1 MLCSMLMSPQ
11 LPFFAIF
18 NRLLVCELNQSVVV
32 SSLQNYCF
40 CNGHYRHYGLKL
52 TLLHKASFYG
62 KGRRYVQTSVS
73 LDTSDGVIPVNKIL
87 GPSLFSEAAG
97 LVEFLSKMDQ
107 QIFMYLLL
115 YHFC

>member
-1 MLCSMLMSPQ
+1 MQ
-11 LPFFAIF
+11 T
-18 NRLLVCELNQSVVV
+18 Q
-32 SSLQNYCF
+32 
-40 CNGHYRHYGLKL
+40 
-52 TLLHKASFYG
+52 

-107 QIFMYLLL
+107 PMFMYVLL

>member
-1 MLCSMLMSPQ
+1 MK
-11 LPFFAIF
+11 
-18 NRLLVCELNQSVVV
+18 
-32 SSLQNYCF
+32 LQF
-40 CNGHYRHYGLKL
+40 LWKMQ
-52 TLLHKASFYG
+52 TQ

-87 GPSLFSEAAG
+87 GPSLFSEEAG

-107 QIFMYLLL
+107 QIFVYLLL

>member
-1 MLCSMLMSPQ
+1 M
-11 LPFFAIF
+11 
-18 NRLLVCELNQSVVV
+18 
-32 SSLQNYCF
+32 
-40 CNGHYRHYGLKL
+40 
-52 TLLHKASFYG
+52 
-62 KGRRYVQTSVS
+62 
-73 LDTSDGVIPVNKIL
+73 NKIL

>member
-1 MLCSMLMSPQ
+1 MENANSK
-11 LPFFAIF
+11 
-18 NRLLVCELNQSVVV
+18 R
-32 SSLQNYCF
+32 
-40 CNGHYRHYGLKL
+40 K
-52 TLLHKASFYG
+52 KD
-62 KGRRYVQTSVS
+62 VQTSVS

>member
-1 MLCSMLMSPQ
+1 MK
-11 LPFFAIF
+11 
-18 NRLLVCELNQSVVV
+18 
-32 SSLQNYCF
+32 LQF
-40 CNGHYRHYGLKL
+40 LWKMQ
-52 TLLHKASFYG
+52 TQ

-107 QIFMYLLL
+107 QMYLLL